1 MSEPHAVAY
10 RALRERVIDLVQNA
24 DTGALTAVAPATP
37 AWRVCDVL
45 AHMVGVTDDVSN
57 GRLDGVASN
66 AWTQNQVD
74 QRVDCSVTAL
84 LAEWE
89 ATSPAFE
96 AIMTGV
102 PDAVSGQALFDA
114 FTHEQDLR
122 HALGV
127 PGARDSDA
135 AAIAW
140 AWMNNARSGS
150 NGPAIRIVT
159 EYDETESGG
168 AGPRTTVRASRF
180 ELLRACTGR
189 RTAAEMTA
197 YDWDPEPNIDL
208 LVAADIFTIRTESLN
223 E

>member
-1 MSEPHAVAY
+1 MSEAHAAAY
-10 RALRERVIDLVQNA
+10 RELRGRVTELVQNA
-24 DTGALTAVAPATP
+24 DADALAAISPATP
-37 AWRVCDVL
+37 EWRVCDVL

-57 GRLDGVASN
+57 GRLDGVASD

-74 QRVDCSVTAL
+74 QRVDCSVSDL

-89 ATSPAFE
+89 KTSPPFE
-96 AIMTGV
+96 AVMAGV
-102 PDAVSGQALFDA
+102 PDAVSGQALFDS

-127 PGARDSDA
+127 PGARESDA

-140 AWMNNARSGS
+140 EWINNARAGA
-150 NGPAIRIVT
+150 NGPAVRIVT
-159 EYDETESGG
+159 EYGEFESGG
-168 AGPRTTVRASRF
+168 DGPRTTLRASRF

-189 RTAAEMTA
+189 RTRAEMLA

-208 LVAADIFTIRTESLN
+208 ILAADIFTARTEPLN

>member
-1 MSEPHAVAY
+1 MSEPHADAY
-10 RALRERVIDLVQNA
+10 RELRGRVTNLVQNA
-24 DTGALTAVAPATP
+24 DADALAAIAPATP
-37 AWRVCDVL
+37 EWRVCDVL

-74 QRVDCSVTAL
+74 QRVDCSVSDL

-89 ATSPAFE
+89 RTSPAFE
-96 AIMTGV
+96 EIMAGV
-102 PDAVSGQALFDA
+102 PEAVSGQALFDSY
-114 FTHEQDLR
+114 THEHDLR
-122 HALGV
+122 QALGA

-140 AWMNNARSGS
+140 AWISNARAGA
-150 NGPAIRIVT
+150 NGPAVRIVT
-159 EYDETESGG
+159 EFDEFESGG
-168 AGPRTTVRASRF
+168 DGPRTTLRASRF

-189 RTAAEMTA
+189 RTREEMLA
-197 YDWDPEPNIDL
+197 YEWDPEPNIEL
-208 LVAADIFTIRTESLN
+208 ILAADIFTPRTESLN

>member
-1 MSEPHAVAY
+1 MSEPHAAAY
-10 RALRERVIDLVQNA
+10 RELRGRVTELVQNA
-24 DTGALTAVAPATP
+24 DAGALAATSPATP
-37 AWRVCDVL
+37 EWRVCDVL

-74 QRVDCSVTAL
+74 QRVDCSVADL

-89 ATSPAFE
+89 KTSPAFE
-96 AIMTGV
+96 AIMAGV
-102 PDAVSGQALFDA
+102 PESVSGQALFDA

-140 AWMNNARSGS
+140 AWMNNARGA
-150 NGPAIRIVT
+150 GPAIQFVTGEEDIVV
-159 EYDETESGG
+159 G
-168 AGPRTTVRASRF
+168 AGEPLATLRASRF
-180 ELLRACTGR
+180 EILRASTGR
-189 RTAAEMTA
+189 RSVAEIEA
-197 YDWDPEPNIDL
+197 YDWYPGPNIDL
-208 LVAADIFTIRTESLN
+208 LLAADIFTARPDPLN